1 MSQTIIYQNKNKTI
15 YLIHR
20 DNQKLILKQFLKSDS
35 LMMLKNEEN
44 ILKNIESLN
53 ISPKLIEANH
63 QNNYLIMN
71 YINGYELNKY
81 PYSSFNKKIEI
92 FLKVIEAVKKLHS
105 KNIIHCDL
113 KPSNI
118 LIDEN
123 DEIKIIDY
131 DISKF
136 KLEKNNQYISI
147 HYCSLE
153 QINNQ
158 EITELTDIYS
168 LGIIFY
174 VLILGKFP
182 FDGTKKEIINKKRKA
197 LFEEPNNVL
206 LKVIFKSFFDYNNPH
221 YFKNLD
227 ELIYMVKLFINKNT

>member
-1 MSQTIIYQNKNKTI
+1 MNQTIIYQNKNKTI

-53 ISPKLIEANH
+53 ISPKLIEANY

-71 YINGYELNKY
+71 YINGCELNKY
-81 PYSSFNKKIEI
+81 PYSSFNNKIEI

-206 LKVIFKSFFDYNNPH
+206 LKVIFKRFFDYNNPH

>member
-1 MSQTIIYQNKNKTI
+1 MNQTIIYQNKNKTI

-53 ISPKLIEANH
+53 ISPKLIE
-63 QNNYLIMN
+63 
-71 YINGYELNKY
+71 LNKY
-81 PYSSFNKKIEI
+81 PYSSFNNKIEI

-206 LKVIFKSFFDYNNPH
+206 LKVIFKRFFDYNNPH